1 MQFVGYNFTIIT
13 DTILFDEELDPEKVF
28 SEMGIEDNTI
38 CIIENIDG
46 QLAIRTMYEDEDYD
60 PDPEEIDYKPSSNIL
75 KLVV

>member
-1 MQFVGYNFTIIT
+1 MKYIGYNFDIIT

-46 QLAIRTMYEDEDYD
+46 QLVIRTMYEEDDYD
-60 PDPEEIDYKPSSNIL
+60 PDPEEVDYKPSSNIF

>member
-28 SEMGIEDNTI
+28 ESMGIEDNTI

-46 QLAIRTMYEDEDYD
+46 QLVIRTMYDDEDYD
-60 PDPEEIDYKPSSNIL
+60 PDPEEVDYKPSSNIF

>member
-28 SEMGIEDNTI
+28 SEMDIEDNTI

-46 QLAIRTMYEDEDYD
+46 QLVIRTMYEDEDYD

>member
-46 QLAIRTMYEDEDYD
+46 QLVIRTMYEDEDYD

>member
-1 MQFVGYNFTIIT
+1 MKYIGYNFDIIT

-28 SEMGIEDNTI
+28 AEMGIEDNTI

-46 QLAIRTMYEDEDYD
+46 QLVIRTMYEDEDYD
-60 PDPEEIDYKPSSNIL
+60 PDPEEVDYKPSSNRF